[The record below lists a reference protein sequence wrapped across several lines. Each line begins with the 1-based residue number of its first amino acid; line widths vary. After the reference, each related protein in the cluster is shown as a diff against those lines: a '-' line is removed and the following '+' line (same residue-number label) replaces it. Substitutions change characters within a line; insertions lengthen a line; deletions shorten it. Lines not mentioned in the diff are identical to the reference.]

1 MRTGGTF
8 REARVAHIWNVGLFR
23 LLSLIIVVFITAFP
37 HRSRGVAGMS
47 SPEST
52 LLASPPLLL
61 FQSLLILSL
70 ALFQFMDL
78 DPG

>member
-1 MRTGGTF
+1 
-8 REARVAHIWNVGLFR
+8 
-23 LLSLIIVVFITAFP
+23 
-37 HRSRGVAGMS
+37 MS